1 MRRIRTPG
9 DSKTRRTDWSR
20 ATDRMPASFADQPR
34 RDAPVEG
41 RRNDDGLDLVEA
53 ITGAATLAA
62 IAELAAGDTPEDA
75 VGVREPEVVET
86 QSETEAEP
94 EDDEPDEED

>member
-1 MRRIRTPG
+1 MRRSRMPG

-20 ATDRMPASFADQPR
+20 ATERMPASFADQPR

-62 IAELAAGDTPEDA
+62 IAELAASDTPEDA
-75 VGVREPEVVET
+75 VGIHEPEVVET

-94 EDDEPDEED
+94 EDDEADEED